1 MAFQPNSLV
10 ERELQPRASSVC
22 SAGESASAGDALLV
36 ASLGLTNGWY
46 SGVGMMCAPK
56 AVAARDAETCG
67 TVMVLFLLAGLATGA
82 ACGWLWV

>member
-1 MAFQPNSLV
+1 
-10 ERELQPRASSVC
+10 
-22 SAGESASAGDALLV
+22 
-36 ASLGLTNGWY
+36 
-46 SGVGMMCAPK
+46 VGMMCAPK